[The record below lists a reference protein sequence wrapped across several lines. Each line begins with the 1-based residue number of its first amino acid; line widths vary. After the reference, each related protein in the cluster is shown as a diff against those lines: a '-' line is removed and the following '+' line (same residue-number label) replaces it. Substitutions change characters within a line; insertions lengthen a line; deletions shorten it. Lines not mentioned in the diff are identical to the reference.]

1 MQRSSVRLAAALV
14 TGFILGIAF
23 AQSSAAQATIA
34 RTVLQRVDDPA
45 SSGHEVVMATVD
57 FPSQAVVG
65 RHTHPGIE
73 IGYVLE
79 GAITVEHQGRPSVT
93 KKAGEFFQIDAGAVH
108 DARNDGPPAKI
119 LAIYVVDKARPLA
132 SPAK

>member
-1 MQRSSVRLAAALV
+1 VQRKYVLIAASLLA
-14 TGFILGIAF
+14 GFVIGVAF
-23 AQSSAAQATIA
+23 ARTGTAQPTVA

-45 SSGHEVVMATVD
+45 SRSHEVVMAAVD

-65 RHTHPGIE
+65 RHTHPGVE

-93 KKAGEFFQIDAGAVH
+93 KKAGEFFQIDAEAVH
-108 DARNDGPPAKI
+108 DARNDGPTAKI
-119 LAIYVVDKARPLA
+119 LAIYIVDKSKPLA